1 MRLRIVDNRLIIG
14 IGLALVFIVAMA
26 CSSADDDEVAS
37 TAAPAAPPVAQP
49 TTAPTT
55 APAVQPTQAPPAQ
68 AVGFTFWNGLAAK
81 CETRGGNLR
90 LGNRID
96 SFANLNPAT
105 INQVIQF
112 SITAEI
118 LGGLMQLDAE
128 LKPVPDMA
136 TSWSVSSDGL
146 TYRFELRQDAK
157 FHTGRPVTADD
168 WLFTYDHQID
178 PATQSIHTKGLE
190 GVERPVKIDD
200 FTIEITTAFPRASFL
215 SKVVERASGRVMSL
229 VDSETLAEIGEGGFN
244 RMPVGAGPFKVVEH
258 VLGER
263 LELEAATGTFYDPS
277 VPCLDSI
284 TMSNIPDDNTLV
296 AALESGGVDIIYGFP
311 PQFWDRIEASD
322 DLIVDSAPDV
332 GFQNI
337 GFNVRADRAE
347 KIGRETAPWDD
358 INVIYALGA
367 ALDRDE
373 FIARAFQGRAI
384 PSYGPIPPG
393 QKFFFRDLGPTSKR
407 AFDLPRAKQLMKDAG
422 YEDGFEFTVLSGTG
436 NRVPLEVLSAL
447 WKETLNVIVIPDI
460 QESSIFTPRW
470 QKGEFDAYF
479 TGSGGDPDPD
489 DSIDDWFTDGSKFMF
504 IGYNDEV
511 VNRLNRQQKAEVDI
525 NKRLELILELSAR
538 MDETYPGIFTHHRI
552 LRTAYS
558 KDVKGYQWIHAM
570 RQLEATW
577 LDR

>member
-1 MRLRIVDNRLIIG
+1 MHLKMWNNKLILSL
-14 IGLALVFIVAMA
+14 GLALVFIVALA
-26 CSSADDDEVAS
+26 CSSADDEPEPT
-37 TAAPAAPPVAQP
+37 TATTVPPVAQP

-55 APAVQPTQAPPAQ
+55 APSVQPTQAPPAET
-68 AVGFTFWNGLAAK
+68 VGFTFWNGLAAN
-81 CETRGGNLR
+81 CQTRGGHLR

-96 SFANLNPAT
+96 AFANLNPAT

-118 LGGLMQLDAE
+118 LGGLMQLDSE
-128 LKPVPDMA
+128 LKPVPDMTTA
-136 TSWSVSSDGL
+136 WSVSSDGL
-146 TYRFELRQDAK
+146 TYRFNLREDAK
-157 FHTGRPVTADD
+157 FHTGRQVTADD

-244 RMPVGAGPFKVVEH
+244 LMPVGAGPFKVVDH
-258 VLGER
+258 VLGEK
-263 LELEAATGTFYDPS
+263 LELEAARGTFYDAS

-284 TMSNIPDDNTLV
+284 TMNNIPDDNTLV

-337 GFNVRADRAE
+337 GFNVRPDRGE
-347 KIGRETAPWDD
+347 KMGRETAPWDD

-367 ALDRDE
+367 ALDRDK
-373 FIARAFQGRAI
+373 FIERAFQGRAI

-422 YEDGFEFTVLSGTG
+422 FEDGFEVTILSGTG
-436 NRVPLEVLSAL
+436 NRVPLEVLAAL
-447 WKETLNVIVIPDI
+447 WKETINVTIIPDI

-470 QKGEFDAYF
+470 QNGEFDAYF

-489 DSIDDWFTDGSKFMF
+489 DAIDDWFTDGSKFMF

-511 VNRLNRQQKAEVDI
+511 VNRLNLQQKAEVDI
-525 NKRLELILELSAR
+525 DKRLDLILQISAR
-538 MDETYPGIFTHHRI
+538 MDETYPGVFTHHRI
-552 LRTAYS
+552 LRTAYN

-570 RQLEATW
+570 RQLEAVW
-577 LDR
+577 FDR